1 MTILDINSARVIN
14 DNMVSSV
21 VEDTTTVPNLRA
33 CVELAIENYFM
44 QLEDTQ
50 PTDLYT
56 MVTSEVEEPLLR
68 TVMKIANNN
77 QCRAAQW
84 LGVSRGTLRKKLE
97 QYSLL

>member
-1 MTILDINSARVIN
+1 MTIFDMNTTRTVEQLISPVN
-14 DNMVSSV
+14 D
-21 VEDTTTVPNLRA
+21 ETQVPHLRA
-33 CVELAIENYFM
+33 CVERAVENYFM

-50 PTDLYT
+50 PTDLYG
-56 MVTSEVEEPLLR
+56 MVISEVEEPLLR

-97 QYSLL
+97 QYDLL